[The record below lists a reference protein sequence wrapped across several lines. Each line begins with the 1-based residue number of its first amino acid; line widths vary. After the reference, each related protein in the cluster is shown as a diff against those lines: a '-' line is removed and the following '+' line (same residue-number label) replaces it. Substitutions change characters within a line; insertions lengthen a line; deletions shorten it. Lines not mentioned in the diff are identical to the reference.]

1 MFHLLRTCLSLLA
14 INSGCG
20 VRAVRLLPAGPRSS
34 DAMPSCSYC
43 GQTFAKPLDLRV
55 HRRSCSQADCSPT
68 APQLHKSALERMEEL
83 AEQKRLPLQLDAPQN
98 SATEKADISDQ
109 WAKRIRYR
117 LPEPKPAVAE
127 TTLMLRDTSKD
138 ISSWAYEQLG
148 LLLPQIGYSLPSD
161 AALMPGLTPQQR
173 REAHIKS
180 SLNKP
185 GDVRCD
191 VHVTGVASCGGV
203 MRYNVINGKVLDTVV
218 ACLPH

>member
-1 MFHLLRTCLSLLA
+1 
-14 INSGCG
+14 
-20 VRAVRLLPAGPRSS
+20 
-34 DAMPSCSYC
+34 MPSCSSC
-43 GQTFAKPLDLRV
+43 GQNFAKPLDLRV
-55 HRRSCSQADCSPT
+55 HRRSCGPDCSPT
-68 APQLHKSALERMEEL
+68 DCSPTEPVPQLHKSALERMEEL
-83 AEQKRLPLQLDAPQN
+83 AEQTQLPPQLDAQS
-98 SATEKADISDQ
+98 SATEKPAISDQ

-117 LPEPKPAVAE
+117 LPQPQPAVAE

-138 ISSWAYEQLG
+138 ISGWAHEQLG

-173 REAHIKS
+173 REARIKS
-180 SLNKP
+180 SLDKP

-203 MRYNVINGKVLDTVV
+203 MRYNVINGKVLDTVA